1 MEFNHSVV
9 NKQLKYLLRYNMLS
23 TVISIFLF
31 ILPFYWY
38 IKNGEIIINFIFVIV
53 SVLNVIFIFI
63 IYKIS
68 KKIKFKKQ
76 QIRHFIQKEKHENI

>member
-1 MEFNHSVV
+1 MAFNHSVA
-9 NKQLKYLLRYNMLS
+9 NKQLRYNMLS

-63 IYKIS
+63 TYKIS

>member
-1 MEFNHSVV
+1 MAFNHSVA
-9 NKQLKYLLRYNMLS
+9 NKQLRYLLRYNVIS
-23 TVISIFLF
+23 TIISIFLF

-63 IYKIS
+63 TYRIS

-76 QIRHFIQKEKHENI
+76 QIKHFIQKEKHENI

>member
-1 MEFNHSVV
+1 MVFNHNVV
-9 NKQLKYLLRYNMLS
+9 NKQLRDLLRYNILS
-23 TVISIFLF
+23 IVISIFLF

-38 IKNGEIIINFIFVIV
+38 IKDGEILINFIFVIV

-63 IYKIS
+63 SYKIS

-76 QIRHFIQKEKHENI
+76 QIRHFKQKEKNENI